1 MAIASSMMPKAIAQN
16 PASNSNTDAT
26 NPSILLYPALSKQPV
41 GLIGRAVLPAD
52 TFYPGP
58 TSGQFLT
65 PGAPSNN
72 KPVPFSSQPV
82 QGFSAIGLNRDRTYL
97 LMADNGY
104 GAKNNSADFLLGFY
118 RLRANFKTAIHALRA
133 QQRIKFSLSLLP
145 TPHSLLPIF
154 KTAKGG
160 SGDIKLIEAVRLSDP
175 NRKAGFTIT
184 ADLTAYPQDISAHPF
199 PGVLSNFPVDPSIKS
214 QRLLTGMDFDP
225 ESFRRAPDGS
235 FWIGDEFGPYL
246 LHTDSQGKLLE
257 APYSVPIPA
266 QLKQYGRGADVFRS
280 PQNPAFFD
288 LPNNTE
294 RLKVANING
303 SKGFEGMA
311 LSPDGTKLYPL
322 LEGPMIEDP
331 DQTRLVISE
340 FDVSSKRFT
349 GRVFFYKLAVPA
361 TTSAPNRTKIGD
373 MTAVNDRE
381 FLVIE
386 TDDGQGFTAA
396 FKKIFKIDIS
406 RVNEQGF
413 VSKEEIID
421 LLNIPNPNNLA
432 TNAPAG
438 SFGTGN
444 PFKFPFATIESVQIL
459 DGKTILISNDNN
471 YPTTGGNGR
480 RSNET
485 DDNELIL
492 LRLAKPLRVTTRN

>member
-1 MAIASSMMPKAIAQN
+1 MAIAFRAMPQAIAQN
-16 PASNSNTDAT
+16 PASNPNTDAT
-26 NPSILLYPALSKQPV
+26 NPSVRLYGALSSQPV

-65 PGAPSNN
+65 PGASSNN
-72 KPVPFSSQPV
+72 KSVPFSSQPV

-97 LMADNGY
+97 LMVDNGY
-104 GAKNNSADFLLGFY
+104 GAKNNSADSLLVFY
-118 RLRANFKTAIHALRA
+118 RLRPN
-133 QQRIKFSLSLLP
+133 
-145 TPHSLLPIF
+145 F

-160 SGDIKLIEAVRLSDP
+160 SGNVRVIEAVRLSDP

-184 ADLTAYPQDISAHPF
+184 ADLTAYPQDSSVNPF
-199 PGVLSNFPVDPSIKS
+199 PGPLSNFPIDPSIKS

-235 FWIGDEFGPYL
+235 FWFGDEFGPYL

-294 RLKVANING
+294 RLTVANING

-340 FDVSSKRFT
+340 FDIPSKRFT
-349 GRVFFYKLAVPA
+349 GRAFFYKLAVPS
-361 TTSAPNRTKIGD
+361 TTPAPNRTKIGD
-373 MTAVNDRE
+373 MTAVNAQE

-386 TDDGQGFTAA
+386 TDDGQGAAAA
-396 FKKIFKIDIS
+396 FKKVFKIDIS
-406 RVNEQGF
+406 RVDAQGF
-413 VSKEEIID
+413 VSQEEIID

-432 TNAPAG
+432 ADAPAG
-438 SFGTGN
+438 SFGTSN
-444 PFKFPFATIESVQIL
+444 PFKFPFVTIESVQII

-485 DDNELIL
+485 DDDELIL
-492 LRLAKPLRVTTRN
+492 LRLAKALRVTTRN